1 MRLLPGKEQP
11 FPKRSIILL
20 TDPLPLFLVTYDMG
34 AVILPN
40 HSSPIDLYD
49 IMRRD
54 WEKGRSINFTG
65 TLYKWPEKPLMA
77 LDNIQG

>member
-1 MRLLPGKEQP
+1 
-11 FPKRSIILL
+11 
-20 TDPLPLFLVTYDMG
+20 MG